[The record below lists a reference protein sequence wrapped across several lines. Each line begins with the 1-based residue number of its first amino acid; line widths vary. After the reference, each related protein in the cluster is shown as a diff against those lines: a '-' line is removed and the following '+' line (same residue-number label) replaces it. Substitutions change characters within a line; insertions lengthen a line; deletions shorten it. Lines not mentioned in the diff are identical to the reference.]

1 MTFLLLSILIV
12 PYFLMWIKNRNFIIR
27 NTRLYGKCVNVS
39 HLSHLTVD
47 GEDQLIWGSKVYL
60 HETSIIIAPPLTSCL
75 VIPYKDIQV
84 PRISNQLIS
93 FCFLTGDNSYRFN
106 LLTSPTDNKISNN
119 LIELFSN
126 NNCGVITC

>member
-1 MTFLLLSILIV
+1 MIFLLLSVLIV
-12 PYFLMWIKNRNFIIR
+12 PYFLMWLNERKFVGK
-27 NTRLYGKCVNVS
+27 NTRQHGKCINVS
-39 HLSHLTVD
+39 HLSLLTVD

-60 HETSIIIAPPLTSCL
+60 HEKSIIIAPPLASTMI
-75 VIPYKDIQV
+75 IPYEDIQF
-84 PRISNQLIS
+84 PRVSNQLIS